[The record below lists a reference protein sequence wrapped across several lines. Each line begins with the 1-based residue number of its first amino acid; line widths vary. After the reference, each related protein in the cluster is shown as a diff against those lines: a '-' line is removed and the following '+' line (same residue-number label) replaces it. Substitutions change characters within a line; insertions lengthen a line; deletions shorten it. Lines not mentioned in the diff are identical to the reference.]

1 MKLGRRLH
9 ETESQWSSYDTGWM
23 DGVHFKH
30 FAQIYFAFP
39 RQLIVVLRIDSLAQQ
54 RQYRDVAKKTGPPL
68 LSGRVSS
75 FVVQTIRIV
84 TEKDVLKKLTTMEA
98 MTMDARDWQTEGRR
112 SSHFRLPH

>member
-1 MKLGRRLH
+1 MEFIGHRVDGWDKFQTRCVDFFCFFFLDNGLSFYGSTR
-9 ETESQWSSYDTGWM
+9 WPSSDNT
-23 DGVHFKH
+23 
-30 FAQIYFAFP
+30 
-39 RQLIVVLRIDSLAQQ
+39 
-54 RQYRDVAKKTGPPL
+54 DVAKNTGPPL